1 MKHILEMEGPVY
13 RFLTRLAELI
23 LLNGIFLIFC
33 IPIITIGA
41 STTALY
47 SVTLKMVKNEESG
60 VWSGFVQAFKKNF
73 KQSTIIWIFLVI
85 VGLVLLIDYT
95 YLQSYDGRFSLIVML
110 SLFFFTFVYLLLTSL
125 IFPYVARFK
134 NTVKE
139 SVVNVLKIAVANPYP
154 TILVLIIS
162 IGPVVLMFLSPYL
175 FVFKLYLNIFFGFS
189 VVAYLNSFLIR
200 NIYEKYEDGKRMN
213 GKS

>member
-13 RFLTRLAELI
+13 RFLTRFAELI
-23 LLNGIFLIFC
+23 ILNGMFLLFS

-47 SVTLKMVKNEESG
+47 SITLKMVRNEDNG
-60 VWSGFVQAFKKNF
+60 VCREFIQAFKINF
-73 KQSTIIWIFLVI
+73 KQSTMIWIIFV
-85 VGLVLLIDYT
+85 VSGLVLLMDYS
-95 YLQSYDGRFSLIVML
+95 YLQSYDGRFSVIVVI
-110 SLFFFTFVYLLLTSL
+110 SLFLFTFVYLLLISF
-125 IFPYVARFK
+125 IFPYVARFN

-139 SVVNVLKIAVANPYP
+139 SVGNVLKIAVVNPYP

-162 IGPVVLMFLSPYL
+162 IGPVVLMFLSPFL

-200 NIYEKYEDGKRMN
+200 NIYEKYEK
-213 GKS
+213 

>member
-1 MKHILEMEGPVY
+1 MKHILGIEGPVY

-23 LLNGIFLIFC
+23 LLNGIFLIYC

-47 SVTLKMVKNEESG
+47 SVTLKMVRNEESG
-60 VWSGFVQAFKKNF
+60 VCSEFVHAFKKNF
-73 KQSTIIWIFLVI
+73 KQSTMIWIVLVI
-85 VGLVLLIDYT
+85 IGLVLFMDYT
-95 YLQSYDGRFSLIVML
+95 YLQSYDGRFSLIVIL
-110 SLFFFTFVYLLLTSL
+110 ILFFFTFVYLLLTSL

-139 SVVNVLKIAVANPYP
+139 SVLNVLKIAVANPYQ
-154 TILVLIIS
+154 TILILIFS
-162 IGPVVLMFLSPYL
+162 IGPIVLMFLSPYL
-175 FVFKLYLNIFFGFS
+175 FVLKLYLNIFFGFS

-200 NIYEKYEDGKRMN
+200 KIYEKYED
-213 GKS
+213 